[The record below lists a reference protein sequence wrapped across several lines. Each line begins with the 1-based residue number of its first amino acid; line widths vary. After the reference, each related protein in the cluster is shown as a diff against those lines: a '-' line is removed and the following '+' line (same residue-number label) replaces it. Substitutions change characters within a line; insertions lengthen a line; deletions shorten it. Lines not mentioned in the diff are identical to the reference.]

1 MAFTW
6 KDAIGTLLVGLA
18 GVVTFMMV
26 TGNPL
31 PVIGTDWSLGTLT
44 LLILGFAASAFEGYG
59 PITETNGWMTY
70 AVVLGTFGVVAGI
83 AGVFFGSQFWF
94 VILAA
99 DIFLLWLGSIL
110 YHALARSESRR
121 RGTGRPIT
129 FG

>member
-6 KDAIGTLLVGLA
+6 KDAIGTLLVVLA
-18 GVVTFMMV
+18 GIVTLVLV
-26 TGNPL
+26 TGNEL
-31 PVIGTDWSLGTLT
+31 PVIGSSWALGTLM
-44 LLILGFAASAFEGYG
+44 LLILGLAASAFEGYG

-83 AGVFFGSQFWF
+83 AGVFFNSQFWF
-94 VILAA
+94 LVLSA

-110 YHALARSESRR
+110 YHALGRAATP
-121 RGTGRPIT
+121 RGTDRPIT

>member
-1 MAFTW
+1 MSFTG
-6 KDAIGTLLVGLA
+6 KDAIGTLLVGLV

-26 TGNPL
+26 TGNEL
-31 PVIGTDWSLGTLT
+31 PVIGTSWSLGTLT
-44 LLILGFAASAFEGYG
+44 LLLLGFAASAFEGYG

-83 AGVFFGSQFWF
+83 AGVFFNSGFWF

-99 DIFLLWLGSIL
+99 DIFLLWLGSTL
-110 YHALARSESRR
+110 YHAFARPATP
-121 RGTGRPIT
+121 RGTDRPIS